1 MVYTITIGTRIVKVK
16 NKDEVI
22 ADLAHEVSQHAE
34 KTVTIIFP
42 DGSRIETASWDA

>member
-1 MVYTITIGTRIVKVK
+1 MVYKITVGTRIEIVS
-16 NKDEVI
+16 NKDDVI
-22 ADLAHEVSQHAE
+22 AHLAYELSQHAE